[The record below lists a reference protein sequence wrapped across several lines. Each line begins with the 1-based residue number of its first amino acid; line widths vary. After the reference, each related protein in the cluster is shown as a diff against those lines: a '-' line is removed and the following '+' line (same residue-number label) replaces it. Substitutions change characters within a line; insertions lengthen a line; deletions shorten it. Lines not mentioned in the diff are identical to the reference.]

1 MAKNIKI
8 RTVAIIEDDEIL
20 ANTLGDELQDAGYK
34 VIKALNGNQGL
45 TLVLKEHPD
54 LILLD
59 IVMPEM
65 DGITMLNELR
75 MDIWGKAVPV
85 IILTNLSEAS
95 KVAKAF
101 VKGAFDYLVKSS
113 WRLEDV
119 VEKVDRKLKR

>member
-1 MAKNIKI
+1 MAENIKI
-8 RTVAIIEDDEIL
+8 RTVAIVEDDETL

-34 VIKALNGNQGL
+34 VIKALNGREGL
-45 TLVLKEHPD
+45 TMVIKEHPD

-59 IVMPEM
+59 IIMPEM

-75 MDIWGKAVPV
+75 NDDWGKSVPV
-85 IILTNLSEAS
+85 IILTNLSEAN

-113 WRLEDV
+113 WKLEDV
-119 VEKVDRKLKR
+119 VEKVDEKLKR